1 MGVGILDVDGVYV
14 GVVFVVFAFVVSL
27 MVVWLV
33 IGIDVD
39 GLFSVCTV
47 VMALTTAFVICCCI
61 LLCASISVVCRFSV
75 FDAMFVS
82 VVLKYVMLCSS
93 LSTVV
98 LSLLNSS
105 LETYAGLDVVV
116 DMEVAL

>member
-1 MGVGILDVDGVYV
+1 M
-14 GVVFVVFAFVVSL
+14 
-27 MVVWLV
+27 
-33 IGIDVD
+33 
-39 GLFSVCTV
+39 
-47 VMALTTAFVICCCI
+47 
-61 LLCASISVVCRFSV
+61 

-82 VVLKYVMLCSS
+82 VVLKYDMLCSS
-93 LSTVV
+93 RSTVV